1 MKLAALHNSLVS
13 KIPSLQD
20 LASAAATFQ
29 IGKPS
34 VIYPQEGGQIILT
47 PIKGKEPRID
57 ANKYNELV
65 KAAVEAN
72 DLEII
77 VNGLRNMGIEMSGK
91 SSGRN
96 IGKMS
101 DPKLQSAAQRFG
113 SMIPRQ
119 GSSEIGGVS
128 ALTTGGKRASDEAS
142 KRYTGTPENVEIEIE
157 YDPEEA
163 LADTDKTFV
172 YHTHPTTN
180 NNYR

>member
-1 MKLAALHNSLVS
+1 MKLDLMS

-34 VIYPQEGGQIILT
+34 VIYPQGGGQIILT
-47 PIKGKEPRID
+47 PIDGRTPRID
-57 ANKYNELV
+57 ARSYNELV
-65 KAAVEAN
+65 EKTMETN
-72 DLEII
+72 DLE
-77 VNGLRNMGIEMSGK
+77 VLVSGLRNMGIEMSGK
-91 SSGRN
+91 SDGQTV
-96 IGKMS
+96 GKIS
-101 DPKLQSAAQRFG
+101 DPKLQSAAQQFG
-113 SMIPRQ
+113 STIPRQ
-119 GSSEIGGVS
+119 GSKEIGGVS

-157 YDPEEA
+157 YDPDEA